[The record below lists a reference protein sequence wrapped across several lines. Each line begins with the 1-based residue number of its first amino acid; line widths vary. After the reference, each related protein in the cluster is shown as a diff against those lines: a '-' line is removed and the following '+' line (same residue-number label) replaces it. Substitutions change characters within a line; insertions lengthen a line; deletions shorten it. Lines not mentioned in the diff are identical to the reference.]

1 MNPEKL
7 RSVLLL
13 SALFALPVV
22 VTAQTAPAATAEP
35 ATAATAASAT
45 AASATA
51 ASTEPMFGDY
61 QAKGFLS
68 DYSKISTTKDAEGSY
83 EYVDSTVDFSK
94 YNKLLV
100 DRIKIFFKD
109 DSQYKGI
116 DPDELKVLTD
126 YFYEAINKAVGDAY
140 PLVKEP
146 GPDVLR
152 LRVAVTD
159 LVPNKPE
166 ASVATLVIPF
176 AWVADAGS
184 GVAKGDTGST
194 MFTGEAT
201 IELEALDSVSSQ
213 QLAAHIET
221 EAGKKYNWA
230 KGVTKGVTGYMNA
243 YSKWNYTKTAM
254 DDWAKLLR
262 VRLDAAHGI
271 TDKK

>member
-1 MNPEKL
+1 MKLEKL
-7 RSVLLL
+7 TSALLL
-13 SALFALPVV
+13 SALLALPV
-22 VTAQTAPAATAEP
+22 AATAE
-35 ATAATAASAT
+35 TAP
-45 AASATA
+45 A

-61 QAKGFLS
+61 QAVGFLS
-68 DYSKISTTKDAEGSY
+68 DYSKISKTKNPDGSY
-83 EYVDSTVDFSK
+83 EFKDTTVDYSK
-94 YNKLLV
+94 YNKLMV
-100 DRIKIFFKD
+100 DRIKVFFKE
-109 DSQYKGI
+109 DSDYKGI
-116 DPDELKVLTD
+116 DPDELKFLTD
-126 YFYEAINKAVGDAY
+126 YFYEAIQKEVGDAY
-140 PLVKEP
+140 PMVSEP

-166 ASVATLVIPF
+166 ASLVTLAVPF

-184 GVAKGDTGST
+184 GVA
-194 MFTGEAT
+194 TGEAGST
-201 IELEALDSVSSQ
+201 VFTGYATVEVEALDSVSSQ
-213 QLAAHIET
+213 QLVAFIET

-254 DDWAKLLR
+254 DDWAHLLR

>member
-1 MNPEKL
+1 MKLEKL
-7 RSVLLL
+7 ASALLL
-13 SALFALPVV
+13 TTLFALPV
-22 VTAQTAPAATAEP
+22 AATAE
-35 ATAATAASAT
+35 TAP
-45 AASATA
+45 A

-109 DSQYKGI
+109 DSEYKGI

-126 YFYEAINKAVGDAY
+126 YFYEAINKEVGDAY

-146 GPDVLR
+146 GPDVMR

-166 ASVATLVIPF
+166 ASVVTLVIPF

-184 GVAKGDTGST
+184 GVAKGETGST
-194 MFTGEAT
+194 VFTGEAT
-201 IELEALDSVSSQ
+201 VEVEVLDSVSSQ
-213 QLAAHIET
+213 QIVAHIET

-243 YSKWNYTKTAM
+243 YSKWNYTKAAM
-254 DDWAKLLR
+254 DDWAHLLR
-262 VRLDAAHGI
+262 VRLDEAHGI
-271 TDKK
+271 ETPKKKEDTTDSTNSDVLE